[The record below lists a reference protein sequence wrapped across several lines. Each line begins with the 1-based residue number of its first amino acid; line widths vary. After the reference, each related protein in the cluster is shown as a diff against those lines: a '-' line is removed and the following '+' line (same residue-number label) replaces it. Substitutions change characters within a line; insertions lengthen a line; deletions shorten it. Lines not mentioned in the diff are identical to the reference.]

1 MAIWLKQSTAVTV
14 KVGPFVDETD
24 GKTAET
30 ALTLQK
36 ADVRLSKNG
45 GNMAAANADQGDGD
59 AGAAHDEL
67 GYYDISLDTT
77 DTNTLG
83 NLKVM
88 IHESGALP
96 VWVDFMVVTA
106 NVWNTLCSTD
116 NLEVDMTAVS
126 GGTVAAFI
134 DNIWADLVTLGAT
147 AHKRGDLLSYVA
159 CRELGESVAGAGTQA
174 YKSPDGVTVYIA
186 GDVDEN
192 GQRSNIVLT
201 AIA

>member
-1 MAIWLKQSTAVTV
+1 MTIWLKQSTAATV
-14 KVGPFVDETD
+14 KMGPFVDSTD
-24 GKTAET
+24 GNSVEDG
-30 ALTLQK
+30 LTIQK

-45 GNMAAANADQGDGD
+45 GNMAAANADQGVGD
-59 AGAAHDEL
+59 AGAAYDEI

-77 DTNTLG
+77 DTGTLG

-88 IHESGALP
+88 VHESGALP
-96 VWVDFMVVTA
+96 VWAEFMVVTA

-116 NLEVDMTAVS
+116 NLEVDLATVG

-134 DNIWADLVTLGAT
+134 DDIWADLVTLGAT
-147 AHKRGDLLSYVA
+147 AHKRGDLLAYIA
-159 CRELGESVAGAGTQA
+159 CREFGESVAGAGTQA
-174 YKSPDGVTVYIA
+174 YYSPDGVTAYVA